1 MTGMVRTFIAGLLLA
16 AAVFAET
23 KSDVEFVRR
32 GDTPLTLDAW
42 VPDGPGPFPAVI
54 IVHGGGFV
62 RGDKQTY
69 VKPLFP
75 VLTDAGF
82 AWFTINYRLAP
93 GNRFPDPVHDVEDAV
108 RWVMRNAREYKVD
121 PKRVAL
127 IGESAG
133 GHLVSWVA
141 VTSAKQL
148 GLRAVVPIYAPH
160 DLLGRA
166 KQTGKA
172 SEGMQALLDIGS
184 DVTPASEAILRK
196 ASPYHQVRG
205 STPPILLIHGTADQ
219 QVPYEQSVAM
229 QKKLK
234 AAGVSVDLYT
244 VPDGAHGMGS
254 WTKLPGTADVE
265 WKKYLVA
272 WLKAK
277 LK

>member
-1 MTGMVRTFIAGLLLA
+1 MRTLLLGLLVGCGLW
-16 AAVFAET
+16 AEL
-23 KSDVEFVRR
+23 KSDIEFVRR
-32 GDTPLTLDAW
+32 GETPLTLDAW

-75 VLTDAGF
+75 VLSDAGF

-108 RWVMRNAREYKVD
+108 RWVMKNAKQYKVD

-127 IGESAG
+127 AGESAG

-166 KQTGKA
+166 KQSGKP
-172 SEGMQALLDIGS
+172 SEGMQALLNIGQEL
-184 DVTPASEAILRK
+184 TPASEAVLQK
-196 ASPYHQVRG
+196 ASPYHYVQKNM
-205 STPPILLIHGTADQ
+205 PPILLIHGTSDQ

-234 AAGVSVDLYT
+234 SAGVSVDLFT
-244 VPDGAHGMGS
+244 VPEGGHGMGS
-254 WTKLPGTADVE
+254 WEKLPSSQE
-265 WKKYLVA
+265 WKKYLVD
-272 WLKAK
+272 WLKGK

>member
-1 MTGMVRTFIAGLLLA
+1 MVAILVLA
-16 AAVFAET
+16 AGALADL
-23 KSDVEFVRR
+23 KSDIEFVRR

-75 VLTDAGF
+75 VLSEAGF

-93 GNRFPDPVHDVEDAV
+93 GNRFPDPIRDVEDAV
-108 RWVMRNAREYKVD
+108 RWVMKNARAYKVD
-121 PKRVAL
+121 SRRVAL
-127 IGESAG
+127 TGESAG

-166 KQTGKA
+166 RQTGKA
-172 SEGMQALLDIGS
+172 SEGMQALLNIGQEL
-184 DVTPASEAILRK
+184 TPDTEAVLQK
-196 ASPYHQVRG
+196 ASPYYHVQKG
-205 STPPILLIHGTADQ
+205 IPPILMIHGTSDQ

-234 AAGVSVDLYT
+234 AAGADVDLHT
-244 VPDGAHGMGS
+244 VPDGGHGMGS
-254 WTKLPGTADVE
+254 WEKLPSSQE
-265 WKKYLVA
+265 WKKYLVE
-272 WLKAK
+272 WLRKK